1 MIQREVGVS
10 LNDAEFSIYTGSC
23 LHYVDCLL
31 AGWQL
36 LHITSMT
43 INSLLHLT
51 SWCCSAIFLQQY
63 GSLFSSYTSTNSIAA
78 RWNHCVFF
86 LLWSVLFGDQ
96 LLIFLD
102 HQLFVFPNK
111 NKDFSPAGVATGAYI
126 RGKVII
132 HDVPTITPTKPAWY
146 QIEMRYTPIREGDK
160 KS

>member
-1 MIQREVGVS
+1 MKIGCWEEPKPTDPSLLWPAEWKAPAPLHNIKKKTMIQREVRVS

-36 LHITSMT
+36 LHIISMT

-63 GSLFSSYTSTNSIAA
+63 GSLFSSSTSTNSIAA

-86 LLWSVLFGDQ
+86 LLWSVLFGDDQ
-96 LLIFLD
+96 LFVFLD
-102 HQLFVFPNK
+102 HQLVVFLK
-111 NKDFSPAGVATGAYI
+111 
-126 RGKVII
+126 
-132 HDVPTITPTKPAWY
+132 
-146 QIEMRYTPIREGDK
+146 EE
-160 KS
+160 